1 MKKAGKTSHIGMLIK
16 KRRKEL
22 KISQEKLGEM
32 MGVSYQQ
39 IQKYESGAN
48 RVSADMLRN
57 IASALNIDVSYF
69 YEKPVPGEENEEA
82 AAATLGI
89 IKGLSPDEKE
99 LIGSFRAI
107 GDMEYRKILLM
118 LMRAAGRK

>member
-1 MKKAGKTSHIGMLIK
+1 MKKAGNTSHIGMLIK
-16 KRRKEL
+16 KRRKEMS
-22 KISQEKLGEM
+22 ISQEKLGEM

-39 IQKYESGAN
+39 IQKYENGTN

-69 YEKPVPGEENEEA
+69 YEKPTHDEVHEEE
-82 AAATLGI
+82 ATLGI

-99 LIGSFRAI
+99 LVASFRAI
-107 GDMEYRKILLM
+107 DDMEYRKILLM

>member
-1 MKKAGKTSHIGMLIK
+1 MKRAKETSHIGLLIK

-48 RVSADMLRN
+48 RVSAVMLRN
-57 IASALNIDVSYF
+57 IASALNIDISYF
-69 YEKPVPGEENEEA
+69 YEKPIIGEAHEEA
-82 AAATLGI
+82 STVESM
-89 IKGLSPDEKE
+89 KGLSPDEKE
-99 LIGSFRAI
+99 LIGCFRAI
-107 GDMEYRKILLM
+107 GDMEYRKRFLLL
-118 LMRAAGRK
+118 LMRAAERG